1 MRTII
6 ALGAIALI
14 GSMNVHAQETTPSMV
29 DNVWV
34 NLNTA
39 QLNLQ
44 LDLSDDQEM
53 KVKEIDMRYIKR
65 HQTLEQTT
73 PKMSE
78 KAMSDKT
85 AALMTE
91 RDRDLRAVLNPE
103 QYAKWD
109 AMRQKGTTDLTPEK
123 KEKMK

>member
-6 ALGAIALI
+6 TIGAIALI

-29 DNVWV
+29 DNAWV

>member
-73 PKMSE
+73 PKLSE

>member
-6 ALGAIALI
+6 AICAITFF
-14 GSMNVHAQETTPSMV
+14 GSVIIHAQETTPSVV
-29 DNVWV
+29 DKAWV
-34 NLNTA
+34 TLNTA

-44 LDLSDDQEM
+44 LDLSDEHEM
-53 KVKEIDMRYIKR
+53 NVKEIDMRYIKR
-65 HQTLEQTT
+65 HQTLEQST
-73 PKMSE
+73 PKLSE
-78 KAMSDKT
+78 KEMSDKT

>member
-6 ALGAIALI
+6 AIGAIALI
-14 GSMNVHAQETTPSMV
+14 GTMNVHAQETTPSMV

-73 PKMSE
+73 PKLSE

>member
-6 ALGAIALI
+6 AIGAIALI

-73 PKMSE
+73 PKLSE